1 MKINLETK
9 GNDEL
14 RLLKYLEENA
24 SDVLAEKINNGVTV
38 EKDGN
43 TLIMKKDLKGF
54 MKYALEE
61 AKKLADKGA
70 IGTYVD
76 DMVVFGWLIHFFE
89 EDAIEG
95 NYFNLD
101 GTPYTPPKKETKK
114 AKTTTSVTTPAPKK
128 KAELQAQF
136 SLFDMIAANGEET
149 DALPTIKTETTVEEE
164 DDDMPSEEEIQEIM
178 AELHEEEIKPAPAK
192 PLSPFYSKY
201 LDIQSKYPS
210 SIVVYRLGDF
220 YEVLGDNAKLIADE
234 LELTLTGRD
243 CGLESRVPMVG
254 FPYHCS
260 EKYFL
265 KLHYNYDIVI
275 VEKEDDIQ
283 VLEKRVKKTEEP
295 EKHWI
300 DEFTYVDENG
310 EVHEIERPSLKVPEW
325 LLNIFGKDIIAR

>member
-38 EKDGN
+38 EKDGT

>member
-1 MKINLETK
+1 MKINLEAK
-9 GNDEL
+9 GNEQILLL
-14 RLLKYLEENA
+14 RYLEENA

-38 EKDGN
+38 EKDGT
-43 TLIMKKDLKGF
+43 TLLMKKDLTGF
-54 MKYALEE
+54 MKYALAE
-61 AKKLADKGA
+61 AQKVAEKGA
-70 IGTYVD
+70 TGACVED
-76 DMVVFGWLIHFFE
+76 KVVYGWLMHYFE
-89 EDAIEG
+89 EDDIEG

-101 GTPYTPPKKETKK
+101 GTLYTPHKKETTKP
-114 AKTTTSVTTPAPKK
+114 KTTTTVTSKTKK
-128 KAELQAQF
+128 KTESEAQF
-136 SLFDMIAANGEET
+136 TLFDMIAENGDNT
-149 DALPTIKTETTVEEE
+149 KTLPTIPNDTHIDEE
-164 DDDMPSEEEIQEIM
+164 DDYMPSEEETKT
-178 AELHEEEIKPAPAK
+178 APIKPI
-192 PLSPFYSKY
+192 SPFYSKY

-210 SIVVYRLGDF
+210 SIIVYRLGDF
-220 YEVLGDNAKLIADE
+220 YEVLGDNAKLIANDF
-234 LELTLTGRD
+234 ELTLTGRD

-325 LLNIFGKDIIAR
+325 LLNIFGQDIIAG

>member
-1 MKINLETK
+1 
-9 GNDEL
+9 
-14 RLLKYLEENA
+14 
-24 SDVLAEKINNGVTV
+24 
-38 EKDGN
+38 
-43 TLIMKKDLKGF
+43 
-54 MKYALEE
+54 
-61 AKKLADKGA
+61 
-70 IGTYVD
+70 
-76 DMVVFGWLIHFFE
+76 
-89 EDAIEG
+89 
-95 NYFNLD
+95 
-101 GTPYTPPKKETKK
+101 
-114 AKTTTSVTTPAPKK
+114 
-128 KAELQAQF
+128 
-136 SLFDMIAANGEET
+136 
-149 DALPTIKTETTVEEE
+149 
-164 DDDMPSEEEIQEIM
+164 M

-325 LLNIFGKDIIAR
+325 LLNIFGKDIIGR